1 MDILFLDNHLLAAEK
16 PGGLL
21 TQPSGTSD
29 DSLEAQAK
37 DFLQQRFCKPGAV
50 FLQAV
55 HRLDRPV
62 AGIVLFA
69 RTSKALSRLNQSSRQ
84 GDFRKIYLARV
95 EGRPPQ
101 SSAVLE
107 DWLVHDDFRAR
118 AAAAGSAGAR
128 LCRLQY
134 TVLAESRG
142 SSLLEIIL
150 ETGRYHQI
158 RAQLARLGNPILG
171 DTRYGARQGWLPDAI
186 ALQHYRLSFRH
197 PVSQE
202 EITLQAHDRTVRLG
216 LGRG

>member
-37 DFLQQRFCKPGAV
+37 DFLQRRFCKPGAV

-142 SSLLEIIL
+142 SSLLEVIL

>member
-1 MDILFLDNHLLAAEK
+1 MEILFLDNHLLAAEK

-21 TQPSGTSD
+21 TQPSGTSA

-37 DFLQQRFCKPGAV
+37 HFLQQRFCKPGAV

-62 AGIVLFA
+62 TGIVLFA

-84 GDFRKIYLARV
+84 RDFRKVYLARV

-101 SSAVLE
+101 NTAVLE

-118 AAAAGSAGAR
+118 VAAAGSAGAR

-134 TVLAESRG
+134 TLLAEGRN

-158 RAQLARLGNPILG
+158 RAQLAQLGNPILG
-171 DTRYGARQGWLPDAI
+171 DTRYGARQRWLPDAI

-197 PVSQE
+197 PISQE
-202 EITLQAHDRTVRLG
+202 EITLQANDQTVRLG
-216 LGRG
+216 LNRS